1 MIILDENIETYWIHI
16 IQKKGYKY
24 FSIRENCP
32 GISDKE
38 VIEITRKNNGILV
51 TEDKDFGE
59 LLFSHGIDKIS
70 VIFMRYDQPNY
81 TQIEKS
87 FIKCLDDYQN
97 YQDNCFITI
106 SKNKVRV
113 KKIY

>member
-1 MIILDENIETYWIHI
+1 MIILDENVETYWIQI
-16 IQKKGYKY
+16 IKNKGLDY

-38 VIEITRKNNGILV
+38 VIEITRKYKGILV

-59 LLFSHGIDKIS
+59 LLFSHGLEKIS

-81 TQIEKS
+81 KQIEKS
-87 FIKCLDDYQN
+87 FVKCIDDSLN
-97 YQDNCFITI
+97 FKENCFITI
-106 SKNKVRV
+106 SKNKIRV
-113 KKIY
+113 NKF